1 MENKEIRFQAVLDD
15 PEFMK
20 KFDKTMNNVM
30 IKHSAALEAKEIS
43 EKLDNREN
51 IKHHLKNVAGIG
63 IGGSAFVAF
72 ASIGLAP
79 LVAGVASGAAVAAAP
94 VVLPLA
100 LAFGFGGWL
109 MKTIS
114 TFKKDDDLSI
124 NKNHAKNKEYASY
137 IVNKTNSQ
145 FDEVN
150 TAIKEYRNIREAWN
164 NGTLESSLDNKTLV
178 LNKML
183 TLNKKME
190 SFVNNLDNDAYDD
203 EHRVMAG
210 IVSDGKLL
218 SKNSLAQKIENMVNN
233 VQEAKLRSKHGI

>member
-30 IKHSAALEAKEIS
+30 IKHSTALEAKEIS

-79 LVAGVASGAAVAAAP
+79 LVAGGAAVAAVP
-94 VVLPLA
+94 LILPLA

-114 TFKKDDDLSI
+114 TFKKDDDLSM
-124 NKNHAKNKEYASY
+124 NKDHAKNKEYASY

-164 NGTLESSLDNKTLV
+164 DGTLESSLDNKTLV

-203 EHRVMAG
+203 EHRVIAG